1 GGTSPPVS
9 LSLRC
14 KKFQAKMPH
23 RELFPPTVFVQ
34 LWLWGVTA
42 SRNDNRRGERDPGKA
57 EASQSFGVASASSIK
72 QILLEWCRANI
83 GYQVRQAGPAV
94 GPLQRPQWTSPPYPA
109 LVP

>member
-23 RELFPPTVFVQ
+23 
-34 LWLWGVTA
+34 
-42 SRNDNRRGERDPGKA
+42 GERDPGKA